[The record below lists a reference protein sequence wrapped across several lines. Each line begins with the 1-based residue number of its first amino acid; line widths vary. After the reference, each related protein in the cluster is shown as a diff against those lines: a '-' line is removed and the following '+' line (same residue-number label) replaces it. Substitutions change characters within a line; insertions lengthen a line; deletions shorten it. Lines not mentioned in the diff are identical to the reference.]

1 MTETARLLGAARDG
15 DERAF
20 ERLVEPHRRELHQ
33 HCYRMLGSVHD
44 ADDAVQEALLRA
56 WKAIGRF
63 DGRQPVR
70 PWLYRIAT
78 NRCLTALRTR
88 RRRELPTDLSPEAAA
103 TGEVAWLE
111 PYPDA
116 RLGLD
121 ALGPEA
127 RVVARERVELAFVAA
142 LQRLSPLQRAVLLLR
157 EVLQFPAREVAD
169 LLDTS
174 VPAVNSALQRARAVA
189 GARTP
194 ARSQQRELADLG
206 PAARA
211 LAERYAAAWEA
222 ADVDA
227 IVAMLAEDV
236 RLEMPPAP
244 RWYEG
249 PAAVRAAFLAGPI
262 GYRWRMVPTF
272 ANGQLALAGYRWDE
286 ARGEYVGEGV
296 DVFTLRGGR
305 IAAITAFLV
314 EDLAG
319 FGVPAAMS

>member
-1 MTETARLLGAARDG
+1 METAELLEAARGG

-44 ADDAVQEALLRA
+44 ADDAVQESLLRA

-78 NRCLTALRTR
+78 NRCLTSLETR
-88 RRRELPTDLSPEAAA
+88 RRRELPTDLSPDALPGA
-103 TGEVAWLE
+103 EVEWLE

-157 EVLQFPAREVAD
+157 EVLEFPAREVAE
-169 LLDTS
+169 LLETS
-174 VPAVNSALQRARAVA
+174 VPAVNSALQRARAVVE
-189 GARTP
+189 ARTP

-206 PAARA
+206 PEVRA
-211 LAERYAAAWEA
+211 VVERYAAAWEA

-227 IVAMLAEDV
+227 LVAMLAEDV
-236 RLEMPPAP
+236 RLEMPPTP
-244 RWYEG
+244 EWYEG
-249 PAAVRAAFLAGPI
+249 PAAVRAALLAGPI
-262 GYRWRMVPTF
+262 TYRWRMVPTW
-272 ANGQLALAGYRWDE
+272 ANGQLTVAGYRWDE
-286 ARGEYVGEGV
+286 SRGLYVGEGV
-296 DVFTLRGGR
+296 DLLTLRDGR
-305 IAAITAFLV
+305 ITAITAFLV
-314 EDLAG
+314 DDLG
-319 FGVPAAMS
+319 EFGVPRTMS